1 MKKVLLLAAAVFLVF
16 AGTAFAGNVGLV
28 IAPTEPVRATNE
40 VVQAISEA
48 FSAEFPGYAILPS
61 VVASP
66 DVEQAQN
73 RMSLEMTAGNWDYG
87 AMVRL
92 EMTRVT
98 GTVAYFNRKMA
109 VTAFANVEIA
119 SKDGPIFNRRFEGK
133 AVGDASVNA
142 GPLFLQA
149 LKEALAAFRENFH
162 L

>member
-1 MKKVLLLAAAVFLVF
+1 MKKALLLAAAVFLVF
-16 AGTAFAGNVGLV
+16 AGTAFAGNVGLM

-48 FSAEFPGYAILPS
+48 FAQEFPGATILPA
-61 VVASP
+61 VVASN
-66 DVEQAQN
+66 DVAQA
-73 RMSLEMTAGNWDYG
+73 REKISRELAAKNWDYG
-87 AMVRL
+87 AMVGL

-98 GTVAYFNRKMA
+98 GTVAFFNRKMA

-133 AVGDASVNA
+133 VVGDASANA

-149 LKEALAAFRENFH
+149 LKEALAVFRENFH